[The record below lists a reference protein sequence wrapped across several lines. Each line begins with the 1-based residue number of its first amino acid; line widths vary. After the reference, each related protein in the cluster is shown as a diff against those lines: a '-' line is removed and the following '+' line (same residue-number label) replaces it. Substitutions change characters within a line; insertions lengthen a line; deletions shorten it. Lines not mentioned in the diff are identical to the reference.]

1 MNYGEALELV
11 HKEIIPF
18 IAFKFEKV
26 YPDAFIKCHTKDEEV
41 YKKANGCMYQW
52 YMVAVNSI
60 LKVRFSPKYSQ
71 TREET
76 IAGDWNC
83 VQRFYEDLQTTEDFP
98 KFIIE
103 NVMI

>member
-60 LKVRFSPKYSQ
+60 LKVMINIEVTLIPNPFLGTSVM
-71 TREET
+71 T
-76 IAGDWNC
+76 IA
-83 VQRFYEDLQTTEDFP
+83 
-98 KFIIE
+98 KK
-103 NVMI
+103 